1 MATKQSSTPKLAT
14 KKHIAR
20 LERERQQVRLI
31 QTISITAIAIVVL
44 LVGYGIFDTTYLK
57 AHKPVAEVNGE
68 KITLQYWQERLQ
80 LTRLNLANNLQ
91 MYQSYQQNYG
101 MDFSQQLQQIQLL
114 LQTPETLG
122 TQVLNQLIDETLIRQ
137 EAKKR
142 GITVSAAEVEA
153 KIQGSPQFDFFPNGT
168 PTPTITPTDVSMPTL
183 TSEQLKLY
191 PPTSTPTEVLTPTAA
206 QTNTPDPASTAT
218 STPAA
223 ATPTPLPLPP
233 TATATPYTLDGF
245 KTQYGKSLDSLK
257 GFGISESTFRSVSEN
272 QIYRDKLLEVIAKD
286 APRSQEEAL
295 VRHIL
300 VDSDQLA
307 NVVYALINSGQDFGT
322 LAKKYSKDTASAA
335 NGGNMDWFGKGAM
348 VPEFE
353 QAAFSQPIGEIGKP
367 VKSQYGY
374 HIIQVIAREERPA
387 TASQYE
393 QNRQTAFTDWL
404 TKTSGDAKTAKTLI
418 TYDDVWRADIPALP
432 DVISQLLAQSQQQQQ
447 PQVPSQP

>member
-1 MATKQSSTPKLAT
+1 MATKQNSTPKLAT

-91 MYQSYQQNYG
+91 QYQYYQQNFG
-101 MDFSQQLQQIQLL
+101 MDLSQQIQQIQSY
-114 LQTPETLG
+114 LQIPETLG
-122 TQVLNQLIDETLIRQ
+122 SQVLNQLIDEALIRQ

-142 GITVSAAEVEA
+142 GITVTAAEVEA
-153 KIQGSPQFDFFPNGT
+153 KIQGSPQFGFFPNGT

-206 QTNTPDPASTAT
+206 PTNTPDPASTAT

-223 ATPTPLPLPP
+223 ATPTALPLPP

-245 KTQYGKSLDSLK
+245 KTQYGKSLDSIK
-257 GFGISESTFRSVSEN
+257 GLGISESTFRSVYEN

-295 VRHIL
+295 VRQIL
-300 VDSDQLA
+300 VDNEQLA
-307 NVVYALINSGQDFGT
+307 SVVYALINSGQDFGT
-322 LAKKYSKDTASAA
+322 LAKKYSKDTASAK
-335 NGGNMDWFGKGAM
+335 NGGNMDWFGKGAQ

-353 QAAFSQPIGEIGKP
+353 QAAFSQTIGEIGKP

-404 TKTSGDAKTAKTLI
+404 TKTSGDATEAKTL
-418 TYDDVWRADIPALP
+418 TAYDDVWKADIPALP
-432 DVISQLLAQSQQQQQ
+432 DTISQMLAQLQQQQQ

>member
-57 AHKPVAEVNGE
+57 AHTAVAEVNGE
-68 KITLQYWQERLQ
+68 KITLQYWQQRLQ
-80 LTRLNLANNLQ
+80 LTRINLANNLQ
-91 MYQSYQQNYG
+91 QYQYYQQNFG
-101 MDFSQQLQQIQLL
+101 MDTSQQQQQLL
-114 LQTPETLG
+114 SYLQVPETLG
-122 TQVLNQLIDETLIRQ
+122 SQVLNQLIDEALVRQ

-153 KIQGSPQFDFFPNGT
+153 KIQGGFSFYPKGT

-183 TSEQLKLY
+183 TTEQLKLY
-191 PPTSTPTEVLTPTAA
+191 PPTSTPTEVLTSTPAA
-206 QTNTPDPASTAT
+206 TNTPDPASTAT
-218 STPAA
+218 PTAGP
-223 ATPTPLPLPP
+223 ATPTSLPLPP
-233 TATATPYTLDGF
+233 TATATAFTLDGF
-245 KTQYGKSLDSLK
+245 KTQYGKSIDNIKSLS
-257 GFGISESTFRSVSEN
+257 ISEATYRSVYEN
-272 QIYRDKLLEVIAKD
+272 QIYREKLLEVIAKD
-286 APRSQEEAL
+286 APRSQEEVL

-307 NVVYALINSGQDFGT
+307 NVVYALLNSGQDFGT

-353 QAAFSQPIGEIGKP
+353 KAAFSQPIGEIGKP

-374 HIIQVIAREERPA
+374 HIIQVIAREDRPA

-404 TKTSGDAKTAKTLI
+404 TKISGDAKTAKTLI
-418 TYDDVWRADIPALP
+418 TYDDVWKASIPPLP
-432 DVISQLLAQSQQQQQ
+432 DSISQMLAQSQQQQQ

>member
-1 MATKQSSTPKLAT
+1 
-14 KKHIAR
+14 
-20 LERERQQVRLI
+20 
-31 QTISITAIAIVVL
+31 
-44 LVGYGIFDTTYLK
+44 
-57 AHKPVAEVNGE
+57 
-68 KITLQYWQERLQ
+68 
-80 LTRLNLANNLQ
+80 
-91 MYQSYQQNYG
+91 
-101 MDFSQQLQQIQLL
+101 
-114 LQTPETLG
+114 
-122 TQVLNQLIDETLIRQ
+122 
-137 EAKKR
+137 
-142 GITVSAAEVEA
+142 
-153 KIQGSPQFDFFPNGT
+153 
-168 PTPTITPTDVSMPTL
+168 MPTL

-206 QTNTPDPASTAT
+206 PTNTPNPASTAT

-233 TATATPYTLDGF
+233 TATPTPYTLDGF
-245 KTQYGKSLDSLK
+245 KTQYGKSLDNIK
-257 GFGISESTFRSVSEN
+257 GLGISESTFRSVYEN

-286 APRSQEEAL
+286 APRSQQEAL

-307 NVVYALINSGQDFGT
+307 NVVYALLNSGQDFGT

-418 TYDDVWRADIPALP
+418 TYDDVWKADIPALP
-432 DVISQLLAQSQQQQQ
+432 DAISQLLAQSQQQQQ

>member
-1 MATKQSSTPKLAT
+1 MAKPSSTPKNAT

-44 LVGYGIFDTTYLK
+44 LVGYGIFDTTYLQ
-57 AHKPVAEVNGE
+57 AHKPIAVVNGE
-68 KITLQYWQERLQ
+68 KITIQYWQERLQ
-80 LTRLNLANNLQ
+80 LTRLNLASNLQ
-91 MYQSYQQNYG
+91 QYQFYQQNFG
-101 MDFSQQLQQIQLL
+101 MDTSQQQQQIQTY
-114 LQTPETLG
+114 LQVPETLG
-122 TQVLNQLIDETLIRQ
+122 SQVLNQLIDEALIRQ
-137 EAKKR
+137 EAKKD

-153 KIQGSPQFDFFPNGT
+153 KIQGALKFYPDGT

-191 PPTSTPTEVLTPTAA
+191 PPTSTPTEVLT
-206 QTNTPDPASTAT
+206 
-218 STPAA
+218 STPAPINTPNPA
-223 ATPTPLPLPP
+223 LTDTATPAVATPTALPLPP
-233 TATATPYTLDGF
+233 TATATPYTLDGY
-245 KTQYGKSLDSLK
+245 KTQYGKYLDNIK
-257 GFGISESTFRSVSEN
+257 GLGVSEAVFRSVYEN

-286 APRSQEEAL
+286 APHSQEEAL

-300 VDSDQLA
+300 VDNEQLA
-307 NVVYALINSGQDFGT
+307 NIVYSFLNSGQDFGT

-374 HIIQVIAREERPA
+374 HIIQVIARQEMPA

-404 TKTSGDAKTAKTLI
+404 TKTSADAKTAKTLI
-418 TYDDVWRADIPALP
+418 TYDDVWKAKIPAMP
-432 DVISQLLAQSQQQQQ
+432 DSITQMLAQSQQQQQ